1 VDYCVAVESADIKL
15 SELSM
20 AIGPFVI
27 GPAVERKIGLS
38 AFSQLA
44 IDATNWRN
52 SEWAKR
58 KGLYA
63 EVHPTV
69 ADMDESIQKLSLSLG
84 HSSGEAMAE
93 LKRINWK
100 SAENW
105 DTLLL
110 ERAALSGRMVMSN
123 ASKEAITRVKS
134 KVK

>member
-1 VDYCVAVESADIKL
+1 
-15 SELSM
+15 
-20 AIGPFVI
+20 
-27 GPAVERKIGLS
+27 
-38 AFSQLA
+38 
-44 IDATNWRN
+44 
-52 SEWAKR
+52 
-58 KGLYA
+58 
-63 EVHPTV
+63 
-69 ADMDESIQKLSLSLG
+69 
-84 HSSGEAMAE
+84 MAE